1 MTVHRRWVRRSLA
14 LWGGLA
20 AAWGAGAAMTY
31 LRFRDHL
38 GPVLLATALVAVLFG
53 GLWTAR
59 LRAQD
64 DRQFL
69 TVGDL
74 RRP

>member
-1 MTVHRRWVRRSLA
+1 
-14 LWGGLA
+14 
-20 AAWGAGAAMTY
+20 MTY